1 MNDECCKCCNKPNHL
16 IGRQEWL
23 NIQKRMLPGNFSE
36 SGFINEGESLEKII
50 DNDRIILEKRGITYD
65 QIADQLEN
73 LDNIKDKYKVKIKSY
88 FGRQECPFIS
98 ELQECFCEDNY
109 GSDDI
114 TVTNRKTGKSIKYS
128 SLVPHMIR
136 CHKFFESPS
145 VSYRVDPLEIIEF
158 FNLKPS
164 EKYNSMTERDYYW
177 KNDKCIENF
186 DVLDIHRLK
195 KILSEL
201 SVSTY
206 TYDNI
211 NIYIVPTNESL
222 ESFIPEIN
230 EEKKYSYEKLRT
242 LIYNFKTKNQ
252 ISLLS
257 KSSPKDIKRYNTTQ
271 KQLFQQELNDE
282 LMLYNLY
289 KKYKLLIH
297 PYKNLSMQA
306 FVILD
311 TSRNTSRNTSYNI
324 YYDNTDDIS
333 NHIISD
339 DIISDDISN
348 HIISDDIIS
357 DDIIS
362 DDIISD
368 DNLVYNIEN
377 IPLIIDNS
385 CVLQTFKLYEQKHK
399 YYPE

>member
-1 MNDECCKCCNKPNHL
+1 MDQPYNLQKV
-16 IGRQEWL
+16 
-23 NIQKRMLPGNFSE
+23 IQK
-36 SGFINEGESLEKII
+36 I
-50 DNDRIILEKRGITYD
+50 YD
-65 QIADQLEN
+65 I
-73 LDNIKDKYKVKIKSY
+73 
-88 FGRQECPFIS
+88 
-98 ELQECFCEDNY
+98 
-109 GSDDI
+109 
-114 TVTNRKTGKSIKYS
+114 
-128 SLVPHMIR
+128 
-136 CHKFFESPS
+136 
-145 VSYRVDPLEIIEF
+145 
-158 FNLKPS
+158 
-164 EKYNSMTERDYYW
+164 
-177 KNDKCIENF
+177 
-186 DVLDIHRLK
+186 LDIHRLK

-306 FVILD
+306 FVIL
-311 TSRNTSRNTSYNI
+311 NTSRNTSYNI

>member
-98 ELQECFCEDNY
+98 E
-109 GSDDI
+109 
-114 TVTNRKTGKSIKYS
+114 
-128 SLVPHMIR
+128 
-136 CHKFFESPS
+136 
-145 VSYRVDPLEIIEF
+145 IIEC

-339 DIISDDISN
+339 DIISDD
-348 HIISDDIIS
+348 
-357 DDIIS
+357 
-362 DDIISD
+362 
-368 DNLVYNIEN
+368 NLVYNIEN